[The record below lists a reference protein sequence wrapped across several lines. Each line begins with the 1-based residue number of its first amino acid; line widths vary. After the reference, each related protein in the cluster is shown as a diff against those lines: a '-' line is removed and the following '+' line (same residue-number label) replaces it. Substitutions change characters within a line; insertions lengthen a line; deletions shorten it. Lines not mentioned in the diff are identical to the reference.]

1 MNQDDK
7 EQEGILSTVQSAVVH
22 SAQAGLEVAKSGIE
36 SGKDAAQAAGSAVA
50 SFATKAAEITQAR
63 ANGDNSS
70 IAKRDEGDEHEND
83 DAYPFASFHALAP
96 SRAESEC
103 FEKSQSRP
111 LLSRQVA
118 RFAGT
123 FLATKSHSP
132 QSQQSIAYA
141 APQPSATI

>member
-70 IAKRDEGDEHEND
+70 IAKRDEGDEYSRLFMPLPLHG
-83 DAYPFASFHALAP
+83 PSLSASKNRKADPYCPGKWPASPGL
-96 SRAESEC
+96 
-103 FEKSQSRP
+103 
-111 LLSRQVA
+111 
-118 RFAGT
+118 
-123 FLATKSHSP
+123 FLPPKVTPP